1 MRPRSSREA
10 SVSGPTLHL
19 RLHAA
24 GVDRARQ
31 VCCMF
36 CGGWSS
42 SPCNHGNLV
51 TPTHVLGEF
60 EFLFSARRSAGEA
73 ILRMEP
79 PRRLLRAAGSGGLC
93 ALVTCAARQD
103 HPWPTRDHAAYP
115 SRQPD
120 AQLVLWNE
128 SPCLLQVGSS
138 LHGTCCARALSVT
151 YLCGRNRWPCAQPP
165 SAKPPAC
172 ELGHCKR
179 GVALCCECASASGR
193 CGVACSGPRR
203 AARRR
208 RAAPAGAT

>member
-60 EFLFSARRSAGEA
+60 EFLFSASSAFDV
-73 ILRMEP
+73 
-79 PRRLLRAAGSGGLC
+79 LLGK
-93 ALVTCAARQD
+93 QF
-103 HPWPTRDHAAYP
+103 
-115 SRQPD
+115 
-120 AQLVLWNE
+120 
-128 SPCLLQVGSS
+128 
-138 LHGTCCARALSVT
+138 
-151 YLCGRNRWPCAQPP
+151 
-165 SAKPPAC
+165 
-172 ELGHCKR
+172 
-179 GVALCCECASASGR
+179 
-193 CGVACSGPRR
+193 
-203 AARRR
+203 
-208 RAAPAGAT
+208 